1 MQVTPMNRTTQN
13 KFALDISKEEIQIL
27 LAEDE
32 EATRQLLQF
41 CLEREGYKVVAVRNG
56 QEALQAF
63 AASPFDM
70 VILDVSM
77 PVLGGWTVCAELR
90 KRTDVPIMM
99 LTANAR
105 PDDIVHGIRLGADN
119 YVTKPFT
126 LKELRAR
133 VQAVLRRASQ
143 KHQREATSILRCGD
157 MTLNENTCEVIVRG
171 QKVDLTPNE
180 YRLLKYFMHNP
191 DKPISK
197 EDLLTAVWDY
207 QYQFCEDLNFI
218 RVTIRRLRSKVE
230 ENSSSPKYLKTVHG
244 RGYQLCTGNQMATH
258 RLPSVNVPVYPQT
271 EMELSA

>member
-1 MQVTPMNRTTQN
+1 MQVTPLNTSAQN
-13 KFALDISKEEIQIL
+13 KFALDILKEEIQIL

-32 EATRQLLQF
+32 DATRQLLQF

-77 PVLGGWTVCAELR
+77 PVLDGWTVCAELR

-143 KHQREATSILRCGD
+143 KHQREAVNILRCGEI
-157 MTLNENTCEVIVRG
+157 TLNENTCEVSVR
-171 QKVDLTPNE
+171 
-180 YRLLKYFMHNP
+180 
-191 DKPISK
+191 
-197 EDLLTAVWDY
+197 
-207 QYQFCEDLNFI
+207 
-218 RVTIRRLRSKVE
+218 IRRLI
-230 ENSSSPKYLKTVHG
+230 
-244 RGYQLCTGNQMATH
+244 
-258 RLPSVNVPVYPQT
+258 
-271 EMELSA
+271 